1 MSHVINLF
9 HLVLIFKDLLTSRM
23 LNKMQIRLY
32 VINNLEG
39 TVNVIKYNPQ
49 FKRVA
54 FWIIVTFF
62 FLKSVKSVIFFH
74 YLYCTKPGL
83 FLNRNHN

>member
-9 HLVLIFKDLLTSRM
+9 HLVLIFKVLLTSGM

-49 FKRVA
+49 FIRVT
-54 FWIIVTFF
+54 FWIIVAFF
-62 FLKSVKSVIFFH
+62 ILKSVKLGYFLLLSLLHKTQIIFKK
-74 YLYCTKPGL
+74 KP
-83 FLNRNHN
+83 